1 MNRAAP
7 QAHGVASR
15 ADGPTR
21 HFGIHLTLDGYGG
34 SPERLRDP
42 ASVRFW
48 LEDVPALLG
57 MTKLAPPLLL
67 EVGKQSEKDPGGL
80 TGVVVIAESH
90 ISVHTFPLR
99 GFVSADV
106 YTCQNHLETER
117 FLELLRSTF
126 ELDEI
131 EHNLIVRG
139 TRYPQHDIYGGAAAV
154 AAGERVDF
162 GCEVGS

>member
-1 MNRAAP
+1 MNRAALP
-7 QAHGVASR
+7 ALGVASR
-15 ADGPTR
+15 GDGPAR
-21 HFGIHLTLDGYGG
+21 HFGVHLTLDGYGG
-34 SPERLRDP
+34 SPERLSDP
-42 ASVRFW
+42 AAVRFW
-48 LEDVPALLG
+48 LEDVPVLLG

-106 YTCQNHLETER
+106 YTCQNRLDTER
-117 FLELLRSTF
+117 ILELLRATF
-126 ELDEI
+126 ELDDI
-131 EHNLIVRG
+131 EHHLIIRG
-139 TRYPQHDIYGGAAAV
+139 TRYPEHDIYGDAAAV
-154 AAGERVDF
+154 ARSDRVKL